1 MAIQQTVN
9 LYDLG
14 SSPRGGAIGGS
25 YNGNTPGFGPG
36 YRGSNPCPPARPGVD
51 WLSN

>member
-14 SSPRGGAIGGS
+14 SSPRGGARAQLSVSLSRLVGLAGKS
-25 YNGNTPGFGPG
+25 GF
-36 YRGSNPCPPARPGVD
+36 
-51 WLSN
+51 